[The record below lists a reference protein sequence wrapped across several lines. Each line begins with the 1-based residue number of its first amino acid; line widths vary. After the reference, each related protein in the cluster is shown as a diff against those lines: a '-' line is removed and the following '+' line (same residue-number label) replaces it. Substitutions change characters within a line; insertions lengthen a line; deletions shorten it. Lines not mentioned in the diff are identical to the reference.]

1 MTNFLTQ
8 LAARTL
14 ELTPIVQPRIASVFA
29 SEVGQSSEATPSTQ
43 STAAEI
49 AGSAAPAAIAPQ
61 PLLVNS
67 SRSTLLIAHL
77 PRPIAPS
84 LVPSATAD
92 PKELPE
98 QSMVSLK
105 QTQSV
110 PDVLSVTS
118 DRSSGIGSASS
129 LKEQSE
135 HDRVLQAHDRTEPAV
150 TSERKFPLPSP
161 ILSSVEPPSP
171 PNIPQSAAVPVGIE
185 RVSPPVLPGAVP
197 IESAIAL
204 NELQAAQSPEPPST
218 PPVAIVAQPSDRQ
231 VTEGRISL
239 SDQWVSGEAVK
250 RQTAVST
257 APPTIVQSAD
267 QTDAGQLALALPPL
281 AVPRQAESVP
291 PIVVSQVR
299 SQSRQTREVLAAPP
313 PTVQVTIGRIEV
325 RTVPSA
331 APPRP
336 RAATAPARLS
346 LEAYLRSRSGGTP

>member
-29 SEVGQSSEATPSTQ
+29 SEVGQSSDVIPSTQ
-43 STAAEI
+43 STVEEI

-77 PRPIAPS
+77 PRPIAPA
-84 LVPSATAD
+84 LVPPTAVD
-92 PKELPE
+92 PEGLPE
-98 QSMVSLK
+98 QTRLTSLE
-105 QTQSV
+105 QAPPV
-110 PDVLSVTS
+110 PDVPSV
-118 DRSSGIGSASS
+118 SSPSNISSAGN
-129 LKEQSE
+129 LEGQSE
-135 HDRVLQAHDRTEPAV
+135 RDRGLIERDRTEPV

-161 ILSSVEPPSP
+161 ILSSVELPSP

-185 RVSPPVLPGAVP
+185 RVSPPVLPGTVP

-267 QTDAGQLALALPPL
+267 QTDAGQLAPALPPL

-291 PIVVSQVR
+291 PIAVSQVR

-325 RTVPSA
+325 RTVPSS